1 MVQIEFYLQHYN
13 YWISVLLFM
22 IGLYTMIA
30 KKNLIKKFMGLNI
43 VDTSIY
49 LFYISMGDKTNAI
62 APIVHHS
69 HNINPDHFANPLPS
83 VLILTAIVVAVGL
96 TATALS
102 LSIRIY
108 EEYGTLNSEKIREL
122 W

>member
-1 MVQIEFYLQHYN
+1 MVNLEFYLQHYN

-30 KKNLIKKFMGLNI
+30 KKNLIKKFLGLNI

-49 LFYISMGDKTNAI
+49 LFFISMGDKSKAI
-62 APIVHHS
+62 APIIHGEHVDPTHYS
-69 HNINPDHFANPLPS
+69 NPLPS
-83 VLILTAIVVAVGL
+83 VLILTAIVVAIGL

-108 EEYGTLNSEKIREL
+108 EEYGTLNSEKIEEL